1 MRALFERYGLVVD
14 EVEGRSDYGRDL
26 IVDITEDI
34 AITGA
39 VIGVQVKGDRRF
51 VRDPNWQFPVTAKD
65 SRYWAESTVPI
76 LGILWDSASGR
87 LRWTNLTAYARSPF
101 SVVGAPRA
109 AVQLSPTQDLTEE
122 TLPGVLR
129 HARDYVR
136 QWGRQRYLAYSTLTT
151 TGAASPSTTAGRWAG
166 GERGHRTLLRRALPE
181 LSEESLRQAIVVL
194 SHLTPHPDIAWH
206 AGNWVPEPI
215 KERVRPASRWSAQE
229 VRDLVAA
236 VEERPLGTPGWE
248 RGGLGQC
255 LWSLLIEDPQ
265 LGDALLPAIAVAL
278 RAAQLSAALRLLIL
292 HQSLAEDPLHAVNQ
306 TVTQYPELNEHPY
319 TAELLRQITEFGFV
333 MVY

>member
-1 MRALFERYGLVVD
+1 MITCDSGAPALLGLFDLDDDWRCESVYD
-14 EVEGRSDYGRDL
+14 CWALGRSD
-26 IVDITEDI
+26 
-34 AITGA
+34 A
-39 VIGVQVKGDRRF
+39 
-51 VRDPNWQFPVTAKD
+51 
-65 SRYWAESTVPI
+65 
-76 LGILWDSASGR
+76 
-87 LRWTNLTAYARSPF
+87 
-101 SVVGAPRA
+101 
-109 AVQLSPTQDLTEE
+109 
-122 TLPGVLR
+122 
-129 HARDYVR
+129 HA
-136 QWGRQRYLAYSTLTT
+136 LL
-151 TGAASPSTTAGRWAG
+151 
-166 GERGHRTLLRRALPE
+166 LLRRALPE

-229 VRDLVAA
+229 VCDLVAA

-333 MVY
+333 TVY